1 MAAVVGAC
9 CKLRRARLPARFTA
23 MSMSTQTSE
32 EGRQQW
38 VDRADVV
45 VIGGGAV
52 GTSVAYHLARFGVKK
67 VVLLEKSELTAGSTW
82 HAAGLLALYNPGI
95 NMKKIHYNSI
105 NFFTQLEQDTKR
117 DLSFH
122 RPGSLRLASSPTR
135 MDEFRYQM
143 QRQGW
148 HEAPQKL
155 VGPDE
160 VKQLVPLLDVDKAG
174 VLGGLYNPA
183 DGHIDPYSL
192 TMAMASEAKKFGAH
206 IFQQTGVRGL
216 KRRHGGDSWSV
227 ETDRG
232 TVIAS
237 NVVNCAGFW
246 AHEVNA
252 LAGVELP
259 LVPIHHQYF
268 ITNSVPELQK
278 TKKEFPVIRHLEG
291 GFYLRQERDGLLVGP
306 YEHQDKMQ
314 ICEEWVTDRVPPGF
328 GKELFTPDLERLSDH
343 IEAAMELVPA
353 LHTAQIRT
361 TVSGPIM
368 YTADSLPCIG
378 PMPHAPNFWVAVGF
392 AYGIIHSGG
401 AGRYLAEWIVNGE
414 PPFDLIETD
423 PGRFGKWVTR
433 SYLFAKAKETYG
445 MNNSFTF
452 PKEERW
458 TGRPTERVSGI
469 YQRHL
474 DRGAQMGFHAGWEQP
489 AWFATKA
496 ESGCY
501 SPSFR
506 RANWFEPVRR
516 ECGLV
521 LDGVG
526 IIDLT
531 PFAKLE
537 VTGKDVNVFLD
548 RLLANKLPKV
558 NSINIS
564 HMLTPKGKVYAEV
577 TVTRLTEDK
586 YFVITGSGSELH
598 DLRWMEDHVREWR
611 IEDVEINN
619 VTDRIAALGIAGP
632 HSANVLSKLTNVSL
646 DDNEFPFLHAREMS
660 VAGIPVTALRISYT
674 GELGWEL
681 YHDRTKTSALYE
693 ALLDAGQAYGIG
705 DFGTYA
711 LNSLRIEKGFRLWGA
726 DMTVDSNPFE
736 AGLGPFIRMKKP
748 ADFVGKEALQ
758 KSLREGFRKKLVHL
772 SVDATEVDPEGNETV
787 WCSGKV
793 VGYTTS
799 GSYGCQVRQSLAM
812 AYLPTFL
819 TTPGTEVE
827 VELLGSLCSARVLP
841 GAPAQVQALRRKP
854 AL

>member
-1 MAAVVGAC
+1 
-9 CKLRRARLPARFTA
+9 LSLL
-23 MSMSTQTSE
+23 STQTAEDGS
-32 EGRQQW
+32 QW
-38 VDRADVV
+38 VDSADVV

-67 VVLLEKSELTAGSTW
+67 VVLLEKTELTAGSTW
-82 HAAGLLALYNPGI
+82 HAAGLLALYHPGI

-122 RPGSLRLASSPTR
+122 RPGSIRLASHPTR

-155 VGPDE
+155 LTPDE
-160 VKQLVPLLDVDKAG
+160 IKQLLPLFDLDKAG

-192 TMAMASEAKKFGAH
+192 TMAMASEAKKYGAH
-206 IFQQTGVRGL
+206 IFQQTVVHGL
-216 KRRHGGDSWSV
+216 KRKHGEDGWLV
-227 ETDRG
+227 ETNRG
-232 TVIAS
+232 TVKAS
-237 NVVNCAGFW
+237 NVVNAAGQSPKTQCSRILPMLSRLIRFPGCY
-246 AHEVNA
+246 NA
-252 LAGVELP
+252 ERVCHAVS
-259 LVPIHHQYF
+259 Q
-268 ITNSVPELQK
+268 
-278 TKKEFPVIRHLEG
+278 EFPVIRHLEG
-291 GFYLRQERDGLLVGP
+291 GFYLRQERDGLLIGP

-314 ICEEWVTDRVPPGF
+314 ICQDWVTNQVPPGF

-343 IEAAMELVPA
+343 IEAAMELIPA
-353 LHTAQIRT
+353 LQTAQIRT

-401 AGRYLAEWIVNGE
+401 AGRYLAEWMVNGE

-423 PGRFGKWVTR
+423 PGRFGKWATR

-474 DRGAQMGFHAGWEQP
+474 ERGAQMGFHAGWEQP

-496 ESGCY
+496 DGGCY

-516 ECGLV
+516 ECELV
-521 LDGVG
+521 LENVG

-537 VTGKDVNVFLD
+537 LTGKNVSLFLD

-558 NSINIS
+558 NSTNIS

-577 TVTRLTEDK
+577 TVTRLAQDK
-586 YFVITGSGSELH
+586 YFVVTGSGSELH
-598 DLRWMEDHVREWR
+598 DLRQEAYCVQTGNLWMEDHLRLWQ
-611 IEDVEINN
+611 IEDVKINN
-619 VTDRIAALGIAGP
+619 VTDQIAALGIAGP
-632 HSANVLSKLTNVSL
+632 HSANVLSKLTDVSL
-646 DDNEFPFLHAREMS
+646 DDEQFPFLHVREMS
-660 VAGIPVTALRISYT
+660 VAGTPVTALRISYT

-681 YHDRTKTSALYE
+681 YHERTKTSELYE
-693 ALLDAGQAYGIG
+693 ALLKAGQAYSIG

-758 KSLREGFRKKLVHL
+758 KSLREGLGRKLVHL
-772 SVDATEVDPEGNETV
+772 SVDAPEVDPEGNESV

-799 GSYGCQVRQSLAM
+799 GSYGCQVKQSLAM
-812 AYLPTFL
+812 AYLPVFL

-827 VELLGSLCSARVLP
+827 VELLGRLCGAHVLP
-841 GAPAQVQALRRKP
+841 GAPVQVQVLRRKP